1 MTLPSSRR
9 RCRLPVALLVL
20 LLTGNVL
27 FIPVAGKCQVSPSH
41 FSFALTGGKV
51 IPTAGS
57 PFGGDNP
64 TYGFDAAVCW
74 RQEDEQQYWTT
85 FWNHPYAGIRTNYA
99 HILNGI
105 AGDRF
110 GLAGFLQGP
119 ITRHIDWVYGA
130 GFSLYTRPY
139 RFTHDP
145 ENIYIGSVVNCLIDV
160 GLVLNFPVGENYTLF
175 ATGKLVHSS
184 NGYLYK
190 PNHGLNYLQAEV
202 GCRFGAAQSPVKTS
216 LQDSTFTPFGR
227 WFVMVAPG
235 AAMSRNDPL
244 DKIVYYP
251 TYMSQVG
258 YTRYFHPCFAY
269 GGALDLSYNF
279 AHRKLAPVDE
289 WPVYPAV
296 SVFGDCLWGTFDL
309 RLGVAHYLSYYP
321 QNWFQYYERVAIYYR
336 FGEELRHRAGVGMKV
351 HGDHIDFVEWTYSIE
366 F

>member
-74 RQEDEQQYWTT
+74 RQEDEQHYWTT
-85 FWNHPYAGIRTNYA
+85 FWNHPYAGIRTNFA

-160 GLVLNFPVGENYTLF
+160 GLVFNFPVGENYTLF

-190 PNHGLNYLQAEV
+190 PNHGLNYLQAEM
-202 GCRFGAAQSPVKTS
+202 GCRFGAAQSPVKAP

-258 YTRYFHPCFAY
+258 YTHYFHPCFAY

-296 SVFGDCLWGTFDL
+296 SVFGDCLWGAFDL
-309 RLGVAHYLSYYP
+309 RLGVAHYLSYYT

>member
-74 RQEDEQQYWTT
+74 RQEDEQHYWTT
-85 FWNHPYAGIRTNYA
+85 FWNHPYAGIRTNFA

-130 GFSLYTRPY
+130 GLSLYTRPY

-160 GLVLNFPVGENYTLF
+160 GLVFNFPVGENYTLF
-175 ATGKLVHSS
+175 AAGKLVHSS

-202 GCRFGAAQSPVKTS
+202 GCRFGAAQSPVKPP

-296 SVFGDCLWGTFDL
+296 SVFGDCLWGAFDL

>member
-160 GLVLNFPVGENYTLF
+160 GLVFNFPVGENYTLF

-202 GCRFGAAQSPVKTS
+202 GCRFGAAQSPMKAP

-269 GGALDLSYNF
+269 SGALDLSYNF

-296 SVFGDCLWGTFDL
+296 SVFGDCLWGAFDL